1 MFGSP
6 AFAHPLG
13 SPETTPGRNASITEE
28 LNAAAMDGDA
38 QRVKRLLAQLLH
50 GPNRRMDEHIHQQV
64 AAIEELF
71 YAMRT
76 VAITDDLTEVYNR
89 RGFDWAASRLLRH
102 LTRERRGALLLY
114 VDVDNLKIVND
125 TLGHAAGDHLLKAC
139 AWALRSAC
147 GDGAVIGRIGG
158 DEFALLTRLNP
169 TESHSLLR
177 KRIHDAIQDCNA
189 TGQCPLSMS
198 IGAAEFDAL
207 RPASVRALL
216 ERADQAMY
224 LEKFRSVA
232 APAEPPELTDSA
244 AELLVAAGEPA

>member
-6 AFAHPLG
+6 AFAP
-13 SPETTPGRNASITEE
+13 RNASITEE

-71 YAMRT
+71 YALRN
-76 VAITDDLTEVYNR
+76 VAITDELTEVYNR
-89 RGFDWAASRLLRH
+89 RGFEWAASRLLRH
-102 LTRERRGALLLY
+102 MARERRGALLLY

-125 TLGHAAGDHLLKAC
+125 TLGHAAGDQLLKSC

-147 GDGAVIGRIGG
+147 GDGAIIGRIGG
-158 DEFALLTRLNP
+158 DEFGLLTRLNP
-169 TESHSLLR
+169 AESHNLLR
-177 KRIHDAIQDCNA
+177 KRIQDAIQDCNA
-189 TGQCPLSMS
+189 SGRFPLSMS
-198 IGAAEFDAL
+198 IGAAEFDPL

-224 LEKFRSVA
+224 LEKFSTVA
-232 APAEPPELTDSA
+232 PPSQPPELSESA
-244 AELLVAAGEPA
+244 AELLVAAGAPL

>member
-1 MFGSP
+1 MFGSA
-6 AFAHPLG
+6 AFANTLG
-13 SPETTPGRNASITEE
+13 SLEPTPGRNASITEE

-71 YAMRT
+71 YAMRN
-76 VAITDDLTEVYNR
+76 VAITDELTEVYNR
-89 RGFDWAASRLLRH
+89 RGFEWAAGRLLRH
-102 LTRERRGALLLY
+102 LARERRGALLLY

-125 TLGHAAGDHLLKAC
+125 TLGHAEGDELLKST

-147 GDGAVIGRIGG
+147 GDSAIIGRIGG
-158 DEFALLTRLNP
+158 DEFALITRLNLG
-169 TESHSLLR
+169 ESHTLLR
-177 KRIHDAIQDCNA
+177 KRIHEAIQDCNA
-189 TGQCPLSMS
+189 TGRFPLSMS
-198 IGAAEFDAL
+198 IGAAEFDPL

-224 LEKFRSVA
+224 LEKFSAVPAPRLMA
-232 APAEPPELTDSA
+232 TAGAPA
-244 AELLVAAGEPA
+244 

>member
-6 AFAHPLG
+6 AFAQ
-13 SPETTPGRNASITEE
+13 RNTSITEE

-76 VAITDDLTEVYNR
+76 VALTDDLTEVYNR

-114 VDVDNLKIVND
+114 VDVDNLKMVND
-125 TLGHAAGDHLLKAC
+125 TLGHSAGDQLLKSC

-147 GDGAVIGRIGG
+147 GDG
-158 DEFALLTRLNP
+158 
-169 TESHSLLR
+169 
-177 KRIHDAIQDCNA
+177 
-189 TGQCPLSMS
+189 
-198 IGAAEFDAL
+198 
-207 RPASVRALL
+207 
-216 ERADQAMY
+216 
-224 LEKFRSVA
+224 
-232 APAEPPELTDSA
+232 
-244 AELLVAAGEPA
+244 

>member
-6 AFAHPLG
+6 AFAQR
-13 SPETTPGRNASITEE
+13 SASITEE

-76 VAITDDLTEVYNR
+76 VALTDDLTEVYNR

-125 TLGHAAGDHLLKAC
+125 TLGHSAGDQLLKSC
-139 AWALRSAC
+139 AWALRT
-147 GDGAVIGRIGG
+147 V
-158 DEFALLTRLNP
+158 LTRLNLG
-169 TESHSLLR
+169 ESHSVLR
-177 KRIHDAIQDCNA
+177 KRIQDAIQDCNA
-189 TGQCPLSMS
+189 SGQFPLSMS
-198 IGAAEFDAL
+198 IGAAEFDPL
-207 RPASVRALL
+207 RPAPVRALL

-224 LEKFRSVA
+224 LEKFSTVA
-232 APAEPPELTDSA
+232 PPSEPPELTESA
-244 AELLVAAGEPA
+244 AELLVAAGAPA

>member
-6 AFAHPLG
+6 AFAP
-13 SPETTPGRNASITEE
+13 RNASLTEE

-71 YAMRT
+71 YALRN
-76 VAITDDLTEVYNR
+76 VAITDELTEVYNR
-89 RGFDWAASRLLRH
+89 RGFEWAASRLLRH
-102 LTRERRGALLLY
+102 IARERRGALLLY

-125 TLGHAAGDHLLKAC
+125 TLGHAAGDQLLKAS

-147 GDGAVIGRIGG
+147 GDGAIIGRIGG

-169 TESHSLLR
+169 AESHNLLR
-177 KRIHDAIQDCNA
+177 KRIQDAIQDCNA
-189 TGQCPLSMS
+189 SGPFPLSMS
-198 IGAAEFDAL
+198 IGAAEFDPL

-224 LEKFRSVA
+224 LEKFSTA
-232 APAEPPELTDSA
+232 APASEPPELTQSA
-244 AELLVAAGEPA
+244 AERLVAAGAAG